1 LNDAIGATMANER
14 VLLVDDE
21 EDFVEALSARLKTRG
36 LDVEVAKDG
45 YEALEKARVQQFDA
59 IILDLAMPGMDG
71 VETLRGLRVDQPD
84 LQVIFLTGHGTLETG
99 VEAMKLGAMD
109 FLEKPTDINLL
120 MEKVREAGSKTS
132 AARERKAQQMIED
145 IIKTKGW

>member
-1 LNDAIGATMANER
+1 MANEH

-21 EDFVEALSARLKTRG
+21 VDFVEALSMRLKARG
-36 LDVEVAKDG
+36 LGVEVAKDG
-45 YEALEKARVQQFDA
+45 YEALEKARAQQFDA

-71 VETLRGLRVDQPD
+71 VETLRGLRKIQSEI
-84 LQVIFLTGHGTLETG
+84 QVIFLTGHGTLETG

-120 MEKVREAGSKTS
+120 IEKVRKAGLITS
-132 AARERKAQQMIED
+132 AAREQKTQQMMED

>member
-1 LNDAIGATMANER
+1 MADEHVF

-21 EDFVEALSARLKTRG
+21 EDFVEALSARMEARG
-36 LDVEVAKDG
+36 LRVEAAKDG

-59 IILDLAMPGMDG
+59 IIMDLAMPGMDG
-71 VETLRGLRVDQPD
+71 VETLRALRVDQPE

-109 FLEKPTDINLL
+109 FLEKPTDVNLL
-120 MEKVREAGSKTS
+120 VQKVREAGSKTS
-132 AARERKAQQMIED
+132 AAREQKTQKMIDD
-145 IIKTKGW
+145 IIDTKGW

>member
-1 LNDAIGATMANER
+1 MANEH

-21 EDFVEALSARLKTRG
+21 VDFVEALSTRLKARG
-36 LDVEVAKDG
+36 LGVEVAKDG

-71 VETLRGLRVDQPD
+71 VETLRGLRTIQSEI
-84 LQVIFLTGHGTLETG
+84 QVIFLTGHGTLETG

-120 MEKVREAGSKTS
+120 IEKVRKAGLITS
-132 AARERKAQQMIED
+132 AVREQKTQQMIED

>member
-1 LNDAIGATMANER
+1 M
-14 VLLVDDE
+14 
-21 EDFVEALSARLKTRG
+21 
-36 LDVEVAKDG
+36 
-45 YEALEKARVQQFDA
+45 
-59 IILDLAMPGMDG
+59 DLAMPGMDG

-120 MEKVREAGSKTS
+120 IEKVREAGSKTS

>member
-1 LNDAIGATMANER
+1 MANEH

-21 EDFVEALSARLKTRG
+21 VDFVEALSTRLKARG
-36 LDVEVAKDG
+36 LGVEVAKDG

-71 VETLRGLRVDQPD
+71 VETLRGLRKIQSEI
-84 LQVIFLTGHGTLETG
+84 QVIFLTGHGTLETG

-120 MEKVREAGSKTS
+120 IEKVRKAGSITS
-132 AARERKAQQMIED
+132 AAREQKTQQMIED
-145 IIKTKGW
+145 IIKTRGW

>member
-1 LNDAIGATMANER
+1 MANEH

-21 EDFVEALSARLKTRG
+21 EDFVEALSRRLEARG
-36 LDVEVAKDG
+36 LEVDVAKDG
-45 YEALEKARVQQFDA
+45 YEALKKAGVQQFDA
-59 IILDLAMPGMDG
+59 MILDLAMPGMDG
-71 VETLRGLRVDQPD
+71 VETLRGLRMVQPE

-120 MEKVREAGSKTS
+120 IEKVRKAGSITT
-132 AARERKAQQMIED
+132 AAREQKTQQMIED

>member
-1 LNDAIGATMANER
+1 MANEH

-21 EDFVEALSARLKTRG
+21 EDFVEALSMRMEARG
-36 LDVEVAKDG
+36 LVVEAARNG
-45 YEALEKARVQQFDA
+45 YEALEKARGQRFDA

-71 VETLRGLRVDQPD
+71 VETLRGLRVDQPE

-109 FLEKPTDINLL
+109 FLEKPTDFNLL
-120 MEKVREAGSKTS
+120 IEKVRKAGAKTS
-132 AARERKAQQMIED
+132 AAREQKTQQMID
-145 IIKTKGW
+145 DVIKTKGW

>member
-21 EDFVEALSARLKTRG
+21 EDFVEALSARMERRG

-59 IILDLAMPGMDG
+59 IIMDLAMPGMDG

-120 MEKVREAGSKTS
+120 IEKVREAGSKTS

>member
-1 LNDAIGATMANER
+1 MANEH

-21 EDFVEALSARLKTRG
+21 EDFVEALSTRMEARG
-36 LDVEVAKDG
+36 LVVEAAKNG
-45 YEALEKARVQQFDA
+45 YEALEKAQVQRFDA
-59 IILDLAMPGMDG
+59 IIMDLAMPGMDG
-71 VETLRGLRVDQPD
+71 VETLRGLRVDQPE

-120 MEKVREAGSKTS
+120 IEKVRKAGSKTS
-132 AARERKAQQMIED
+132 AAREQKTQQMIED
-145 IIKTKGW
+145 VIKTKGW

>member
-1 LNDAIGATMANER
+1 MANER

-21 EDFVEALSARLKTRG
+21 EDFVEALSARMERRG

-59 IILDLAMPGMDG
+59 IIMDLAMPGMDG

-120 MEKVREAGSKTS
+120 IEKVREAGSKTS